1 MRITLDKAEN
11 KVSVALDTDAE
22 EACYVYDLMQS
33 GRLLLDRP
41 DTMPLPFR
49 GQFLFK
55 LPARGRPIEIQVGRV
70 EPMAT
75 DRLAGAGTVR
85 LLIACPPQYAALL
98 PELETALREVP
109 PASEEEFKSNEAERL
124 DEHSRIRNMNFAQRV
139 IYATRAGQ
147 SGRTALMQQPS
158 PVLLLYLVKN
168 PLITLPEVIAIA
180 KMPAIDS
187 LVAEQIVK
195 SVRSNP
201 QWAMSE
207 ELKVAI
213 ALNVKTPG
221 GTAIS
226 MLRHLNSKSLRRVA
240 KADVNSSL
248 KNACIRILMER
259 KD

>member
-1 MRITLDKAEN
+1 MKVTLERSEN
-11 KVSVALDTDAE
+11 RVVVALETEAE
-22 EACYVYDLMQS
+22 EACYVYDLLQS
-33 GRLLLDRP
+33 GRLQTDRP

-49 GQFLFK
+49 GHFLFK
-55 LPARGRPIEIQVGRV
+55 LPERGRPIEIQVGRL
-70 EPMAT
+70 EPTAT
-75 DRLAGAGTVR
+75 QKLAGDGALR
-85 LLIACPPQYAALL
+85 LLVAVPAQAAELL
-98 PELETALREVP
+98 PELEMALREVP
-109 PASEEEFKSNEAERL
+109 PASEEEFKMDEAERM
-124 DEHSRIRNMNFAQRV
+124 DEFARIRKMTFPQRV

-147 SGRTALMQQPS
+147 TGRTALMQQPS
-158 PVLLLYLVKN
+158 SMLLLYLVKN

-180 KMPAIDS
+180 KMPSIDA

-195 SVRSNP
+195 AVRTNP

-207 ELKVAI
+207 ELKVSI

-226 MLRHLNSKSLRRVA
+226 MLRHLNTKSLRRVA
-240 KADVNSSL
+240 KAEVNSSL